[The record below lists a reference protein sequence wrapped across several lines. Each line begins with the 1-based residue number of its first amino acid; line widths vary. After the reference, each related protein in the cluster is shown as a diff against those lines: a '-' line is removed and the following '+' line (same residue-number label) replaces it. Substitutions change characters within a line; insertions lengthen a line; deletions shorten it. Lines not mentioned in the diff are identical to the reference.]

1 MCRITRGIGPHQCE
15 FRKSGSCLT
24 NIISFY
30 ERMTWFVDEEKAVNI
45 VYLDLTK
52 AFDAVSP
59 SILLEELSAPGLHR
73 CIVSENC
80 VDG

>member
-1 MCRITRGIGPHQCE
+1 
-15 FRKSGSCLT
+15 
-24 NIISFY
+24 
-30 ERMTWFVDEEKAVNI
+30 MTWFVDEEKAVNI

>member
-1 MCRITRGIGPHQCE
+1 
-15 FRKSGSCLT
+15 
-24 NIISFY
+24 
-30 ERMTWFVDEEKAVNI
+30 MTWFVDEEKAVNI

-80 VDG
+80 VDGWAKKVMELNPVGSQSPVVFPRAQYLD